1 MKKLVISS
9 LVMVVAGFGF
19 GFAQE
24 TTELRQLQ
32 REARQLEI
40 LQRLPEESRADAE
53 VLLTRAADL
62 ADVGLA
68 LRTSNMQA
76 YVDALD
82 AGEQPLVA
90 REIARQAVAEERL
103 ALIRDMATLREDIQ
117 GFTDTYPEVRELMG
131 EARLG
136 RGLVGGRFGQGERGE
151 GFSRSGRGGEQGE
164 RQGRSGQNGGRARF
178 GGGGS

>member
-1 MKKLVISS
+1 MKKLIVSS
-9 LVMVVAGFGF
+9 LVLVAVSFGF
-19 GFAQE
+19 GFAQDA
-24 TTELRQLQ
+24 TELRQLQ

-90 REIARQAVAEERL
+90 RELARQAVAEERL
-103 ALIRDMATLREDIQ
+103 ALIREMARLREDIQ
-117 GFTDTYPEVRELMG
+117 GFAETYPEVRELMG
-131 EARLG
+131 GAGLG
-136 RGLVGGRFGQGERGE
+136 RGLLEGRLGQGERGE
-151 GFSRSGRGGEQGE
+151 GFGRAGRGSEQGE
-164 RQGRSGQNGGRARF
+164 RQGRGGQNGGRARF
-178 GGGGS
+178 GSGGS